1 MSVIGRALDRIEGRA
16 KVTGRARYSG
26 EQSIANV
33 AHAALVTSTVAK
45 GRIVSMETRDAER
58 APGVLAVLTHR
69 NAPRLARSP
78 DDTSDGSNALD
89 LLQRGVVRYAN
100 QPIGVVVAQT
110 LEEAH
115 EAAVLVEARY
125 AVEPHEVLLEPR
137 LGEAAPPG
145 DDDPPAAS
153 SRGDVEGRLRD
164 PEIRIEQVYRTPFET
179 HSPMEPHAT
188 LAVWDG
194 PKSLTLY
201 DATQGIFDCRDRVA
215 ELLGLSLDDVRV
227 VSEYLG
233 GGFGSKGPTWS
244 HVVLAAMAARH
255 VQRPVKLVLRRPQ
268 MFGPVGFRSQ
278 TRQAIV
284 LGAMRDGTLTALR
297 HDTVMHTSSF
307 DEFVETAGLPAR
319 MLYACA
325 NAATSHRLVRSDI
338 GTPSYMRAPGWAPG
352 TFALECA
359 LDEMAEAVD
368 MDPVQFRLKNYAE
381 VDPEAGRPW
390 SSKAL
395 RECYQLGAERFGWGR
410 RPGRPGSLRDG
421 HARVGWGMASSV
433 YPTHRSAAGARATLR
448 ADGTL
453 LVESGTQDLGT
464 GTYTVMLQVAAD
476 ALGLPPQRVEFRL
489 GDTDFPQTPVSG
501 GSMTAA
507 SVGPAVLAAVFALRD
522 KLIDLAIHDARS
534 PVADARAAD
543 VVVDD
548 GRVFPRDDPS
558 RGETLRALLAR
569 QRVAEV
575 EALGE
580 AEPGDEA
587 ERYAM
592 YAFGAQFAEV
602 RVDADLGQLRVTRL
616 VGVFDVGRVLNA
628 KTARSQLLGGM
639 VGGIG
644 MALHEHTVMDDRLGR
659 FVNANLADYH
669 VPVNADV
676 PAIDVA
682 WIEGAAD
689 PYANPLGVKGIG
701 ELGITGTAAAIA
713 NAVYHATGRRIRDL
727 PITLDRLL

>member
-1 MSVIGRALDRIEGRA
+1 VTSIGRPLDRIEGRA

-33 AHAALVTSTVAK
+33 AHAALVTSTIAR
-45 GRIVSMETRDAER
+45 GRIAALDTREAER
-58 APGVLAVLTHR
+58 ARGVLTVLTHQ

-78 DDTSDGSNALD
+78 DDVSDGVRALD
-89 LLQRGVVRYAN
+89 LLQHDVVRYAN
-100 QPIGVVVAQT
+100 QPIGVVVAET
-110 LEEAH
+110 LEAAQ
-115 EAAVLVEARY
+115 EAAALVQVQYLADAHAIE
-125 AVEPHEVLLEPR
+125 LEPR
-137 LGEAAPPG
+137 RGEAVAPA

-153 SRGDVEGRLRD
+153 SRGDVDGRLRD
-164 PEIRIEQVYRTPFET
+164 AEATIERVYRTPFET
-179 HSPMEPHAT
+179 HNPMEPHAT

-194 PKSLTLY
+194 PTSLTLY
-201 DATQGIFDCRDRVA
+201 DATQGIFDCRERVA
-215 ELLGLSLDDVRV
+215 ELLGLQPLDVRV

-255 VQRPVKLVLRRPQ
+255 VDRPVKLALRRPQ
-268 MFGPVGFRSQ
+268 MFGPVGSRSE

-284 LGAMRDGTLTALR
+284 MGANRDGTLTALR

-307 DEFVETAGLPAR
+307 DEFVESAGLPSR
-319 MLYACA
+319 MLYACP
-325 NAATSHRLVRSDI
+325 NADTSHRLVRSDI

-352 TFALECA
+352 VYALECA
-359 LDEMAEAVD
+359 IDEMAEAVE
-368 MDPVQFRLKNYAE
+368 MDPLQFRLRSHAE
-381 VDPEAGRPW
+381 ADPETGRPW

-395 RECYQLGAERFGWGR
+395 LECYRTGAGRFGWSH
-410 RPGRPGSLRDG
+410 RPASPRSLRDG
-421 HARVGWGMASSV
+421 RTLLGWGMATSV
-433 YPTHRSAAGARATLR
+433 YPTHRSAASALARFR

-464 GTYTVMLQVAAD
+464 GTYTIMLQVAAD
-476 ALGLPPQRVEFRL
+476 ALGLTPERVEFRL
-489 GDTDFPQTPVSG
+489 GDTDFPETPVSG

-507 SVGPAVLAAVFALRD
+507 SVGPAVHAAVIDLRD
-522 KLIDLAIHDARS
+522 KLVGLAIRDVGS
-534 PVADARAAD
+534 PLAGATMAD
-543 VVVDD
+543 VVVDG
-548 GRVFPRDDPS
+548 GRVFLRDTPS
-558 RGETLRALLAR
+558 RGETLQALLAR
-569 QRVAEV
+569 QGLADV

-580 AEPGDEA
+580 AEPGA
-587 ERYAM
+587 EVEEYAM
-592 YAFGAQFAEV
+592 YAFGVQFAEV
-602 RVDADLGQLRVTRL
+602 RVDADLGQLRVSRL

-644 MALHEHTVMDDRLGR
+644 MALHEQTVLDDRLGR
-659 FVNANLADYH
+659 IVNNNLADYH
-669 VPVNADV
+669 LPVNADV
-676 PAIDVA
+676 PAIDVT
-682 WIEGAAD
+682 WVEGAD

-701 ELGITGTAAAIA
+701 EIGITGTAAAIA